1 MDTIRNWA
9 FSICCASLAGGILNF
24 LLPKNDLQK
33 TFKTVFCVFFLS
45 IILSPLSEINFSK
58 ISFSGFEAEDFENE
72 FAENDFN
79 LFSVEYIENELISS
93 TKRILEDEQLIA
105 EDITAK
111 VNISEEGN
119 ININEFVLI
128 LKKSEKADSVAEKI
142 YLETGIEP
150 EIRILEE
157 E

>member
-9 FSICCASLAGGILNF
+9 FSICCAALAGGILNF

-33 TFKTVFCVFFLS
+33 TFKTVFCVFFLC

-58 ISFSGFEAEDFENE
+58 ISFSGFGEEDFENE
-72 FAENDFN
+72 FMENDFN

-93 TKRILEDEQLIA
+93 TKRILEEEQLIA

-157 E
+157 D